1 MDKIIE
7 WFDKNYIEEKVTIF
21 KILEQASIEHACNF
35 ESLFE
40 ACQMMKQANPE
51 KTSLRREVKYFA
63 KLADH
68 GISGYDAGKKL
79 RSYFDINHI
88 IYSK

>member
-7 WFDKNYIEEKVTIF
+7 WFDENYIEEKITIF
-21 KILEQASIEHACNF
+21 KILEEASIKHACNF

-40 ACQMMKQANPE
+40 SCQMMKQAYPE
-51 KTSLRREVKYFA
+51 KTSLRREVQYFA

-68 GISGYDAGKKL
+68 GISGYNAGKKL
-79 RSYFDINHI
+79 RSYFDVGQVIR
-88 IYSK
+88 SK